1 MRISDWSSDVCS
13 SDLAQRMAHRP
24 DMLGRTR
31 RHVADAEMLEHA
43 ERDGGEEALRLR
55 RPEEHDLIFII
66 GEAQRIDPARR
77 RLGHMVERHLPAE
90 RKSTRLNS
98 SY

>member
-1 MRISDWSSDVCS
+1 MVLYYVFFLMI
-13 SDLAQRMAHRP
+13 RP
-24 DMLGRTR
+24 PPRATRTDTLYPYTTLFR
-31 RHVADAEMLEHA
+31 SADAEMLEHA